1 MTRGAPAK
9 PPRPSQRATALP
21 IDVPQRCPRYW
32 NRRLR
37 RRDLASWRLPG
48 RFGQR
53 LEFAC
58 DGVKGP
64 VEGEVGDGL
73 PAGLAAGVVVPT
85 GEHLVRG
92 DGGGVLGVLVVVVP
106 LDDRRQDVVAA
117 AGDEQQR
124 GPVG

>member
-21 IDVPQRCPRYW
+21 IDVPQRCPRYLK
-32 NRRLR
+32 RRLR

-64 VEGEVGDGL
+64 VEGEIGDGL
-73 PAGLAAGVVVPT
+73 PAGLAAGVVVAA
-85 GEHLVRG
+85 GAHRVGG
-92 DGGGVLGVLVVVVP
+92 DSGGVLGALLVIVV
-106 LDDRRQDVVAA
+106 
-117 AGDEQQR
+117 
-124 GPVG
+124 